1 MSDINFYDQL
11 LIQFDSLIRSI
22 KTKLIIKSNETS
34 NNFADINQERS
45 RLSESK
51 KELHD
56 SLQILLS
63 LDEIKDSLSYK
74 KKIDLVQKYK
84 NRLNDFEE
92 VKQLIEQ
99 YHEKLT
105 IAINEEDT
113 HIISNKIK
121 SNRNEDY
128 MEYADNDLHEH
139 LLLAESKNNLEETHK
154 NIEETH
160 ILLKQQK
167 SKLVQIKDKI
177 DEGEKYNSISARQIS
192 LVSNKKFCVK
202 IILHLIVILLAIA
215 IVAGLILKFL
225 FYQKTQNN

>member
-22 KTKLIIKSNETS
+22 KVKLIINSNKTS
-34 NNFADINQERS
+34 NNFADINQERC

-105 IAINEEDT
+105 TAINEEDT
-113 HIISNKIK
+113 NNISNKIK
-121 SNRNEDY
+121 NNRNDDY

-139 LLLAESKNNLEETHK
+139 LLLAESKNYLEQTHK
-154 NIEETH
+154 NIEETN
-160 ILLKQQK
+160 ILLQQQK
-167 SKLVQIKDKI
+167 TRMVQIKDKI
-177 DEGEKYNSISARQIS
+177 DEGEKYNSISAKQIS
-192 LVSNKKFCVK
+192 SVSNKKFCVK
-202 IILHLIVILLAIA
+202 IVLHLIVILLGIA

-225 FYQKTQNN
+225 FYQKPENN